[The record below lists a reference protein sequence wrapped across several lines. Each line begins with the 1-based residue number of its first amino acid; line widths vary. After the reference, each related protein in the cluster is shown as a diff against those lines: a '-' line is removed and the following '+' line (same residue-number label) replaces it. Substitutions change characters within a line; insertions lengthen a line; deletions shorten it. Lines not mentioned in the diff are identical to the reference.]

1 MISNLSRNLKPNRER
16 SRVFFW
22 HFTYWYSNI
31 LVTKIRSGSWKY
43 RLILTIFCPRGHK
56 KGARKLVC
64 AKAAFMP
71 ATSTGNESTR
81 RRCAQLTRAGSSG
94 RLSICQFIVIME
106 AYQSEFCGED
116 EFYNILETIS
126 PFAATMNEVEFCPR
140 CKSAP
145 CTCMKVAGFNFKKS
159 TGTISNKKR

>member
-1 MISNLSRNLKPNRER
+1 MEKGAVCFRQ
-16 SRVFFW
+16 
-22 HFTYWYSNI
+22 FTYWYSNI
-31 LVTKIRSGSWKY
+31 FVTKIRNGSWKY

-56 KGARKLVC
+56 KAARKLVC

-71 ATSTGNESTR
+71 ATSTGNESTNAVVHTTNQSEIIWKAFPSNR
-81 RRCAQLTRAGSSG
+81 I
-94 RLSICQFIVIME
+94 SISQFIVIME

-145 CTCMKVAGFNFKKS
+145 CTCMKVSGFNFKKS